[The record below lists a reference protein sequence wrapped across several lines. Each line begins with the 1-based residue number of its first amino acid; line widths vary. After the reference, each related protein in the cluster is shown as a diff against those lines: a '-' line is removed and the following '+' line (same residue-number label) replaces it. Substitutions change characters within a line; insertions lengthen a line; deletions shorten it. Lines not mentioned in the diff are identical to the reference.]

1 MMSHKPSFDLE
12 IKSYR
17 EQQNAA
23 VSLIQIV
30 SNLWYNHAIELVFFR
45 NQLIDVKSSSIL
57 NLIKES
63 VLLTEEPF
71 NIFDTLHTAQALE
84 KLTLSPARI
93 DIGKLTLQGKK
104 QTIDNYDLPS
114 FITNEL
120 KDINQQAELKPRDVV
135 LYGFGRIG
143 RLLARELMHKA
154 GAGQQLRLRAIVTRD
169 ANDSKSI
176 LKRATL
182 LKTDSIHGAFEGDVQ
197 VDIPNQALIINGITV
212 HLISAKQPEDIDYT
226 YYGIQHALV
235 VDNTGAFRDEQELSR
250 HLKSKG
256 TAQVLLTAP
265 GKGIPNIV
273 YAVNENDID
282 VQKHAI
288 FSAASC
294 TTNAISP
301 ILAVLENKIGIE
313 KGHIETIHSYTND
326 QNLVDN
332 MHKKS
337 RRGRAAA
344 LNLVITETGAGAAV
358 SKVLPSL
365 KGKLTSN
372 AIRVP
377 VPNGSLA
384 ILNLEIKSKTTVE
397 QINTLLKEASL
408 QGDLVEQIKFSKDNE
423 LVSSDIIGS
432 TAAAIVDAPATIVSS
447 DGRNIIL
454 YVWYDNEY
462 GYSHQ
467 VMRLSRHITGVRR
480 YTYY

>member
-63 VLLTEEPF
+63 VLLTDEPF
-71 NIFDTLHTAQALE
+71 NIFDTLHTAQVLE

-104 QTIDNYDLPS
+104 QTIDNNDLPS

-235 VDNTGAFRDEQELSR
+235 VDNTGAFRDE
-250 HLKSKG
+250 
-256 TAQVLLTAP
+256 
-265 GKGIPNIV
+265 
-273 YAVNENDID
+273 
-282 VQKHAI
+282 
-288 FSAASC
+288 
-294 TTNAISP
+294 
-301 ILAVLENKIGIE
+301 
-313 KGHIETIHSYTND
+313 
-326 QNLVDN
+326 
-332 MHKKS
+332 
-337 RRGRAAA
+337 
-344 LNLVITETGAGAAV
+344 
-358 SKVLPSL
+358 
-365 KGKLTSN
+365 
-372 AIRVP
+372 
-377 VPNGSLA
+377 
-384 ILNLEIKSKTTVE
+384 
-397 QINTLLKEASL
+397 
-408 QGDLVEQIKFSKDNE
+408 
-423 LVSSDIIGS
+423 
-432 TAAAIVDAPATIVSS
+432 
-447 DGRNIIL
+447 
-454 YVWYDNEY
+454 
-462 GYSHQ
+462 
-467 VMRLSRHITGVRR
+467 
-480 YTYY
+480 

>member
-1 MMSHKPSFDLE
+1 MSHKPSFDRE
-12 IKSYR
+12 IKSYKD
-17 EQQNAA
+17 QQNAA
-23 VSLIQIV
+23 ANFIQII
-30 SNLWYNHAIELVFFR
+30 SNLWYNHAVELVFFR
-45 NQLIDVKSSSIL
+45 SQLIDVKSSSIL
-57 NLIKES
+57 SLLKES
-63 VLLTEEPF
+63 TVL
-71 NIFDTLHTAQALE
+71 TAQPLSIFETLDVAKTLA
-84 KLTLSPARI
+84 KLPLSPARI
-93 DIGKLTLQGKK
+93 DIGKLTLQVKK
-104 QTIDNYDLPS
+104 HAVPLNDLPI

-120 KDINQQAELKPRDVV
+120 KGINQQQALKPRDVV

-143 RLLARELMHKA
+143 RLLARELSNKA

-169 ANDSKSI
+169 AMDAKS
-176 LKRATL
+176 LQKRATL
-182 LKTDSIHGAFEGDVQ
+182 LKNDSIHGEFDGEVQ
-197 VDIPNQALIINGITV
+197 ADLINHALIINGITV

-226 YYGIQHALV
+226 QFGIQDALII
-235 VDNTGAFRDEQELSR
+235 DNTGAFRDEQELGR
-250 HLKSKG
+250 HLQSKG
-256 TAQVLLTAP
+256 SAQVLLTAP
-265 GKGIPNIV
+265 GKGVPNIV
-273 YAVNENDID
+273 YAVNEKNID
-282 VQKHAI
+282 LQKHTI

-301 ILAVLENKIGIE
+301 VLAVLEEKIGIE

-344 LNLVITETGAGAAV
+344 LNMVITETGAGNAV
-358 SKVLPSL
+358 SKVLPTL
-365 KGKLTSN
+365 TGKLTSN

-384 ILNLEIKSKTTVE
+384 ILHVEVRSKTTIDK
-397 QINTLLKEASL
+397 INEFLREASL
-408 QGDLVEQIKFSKDNE
+408 HGDLVEQIKFSRDNE
-423 LVSSDIIGS
+423 LVSSDIIGT
-432 TAAAIVDAPATIVSS
+432 TAAAVVDAPATIVSA
-447 DGRNIIL
+447 DGKHVVL